1 MLEKIDQL
9 DKQFILWFNSLNTPF
24 WDDVMWFVSGKWEW
38 VPFYA
43 ILLGLIIYHFRKQS
57 FVIVPVVILLI
68 TLADQ
73 TSVHLFKF
81 VFERSRPCHSPA
93 IGDMLHL
100 VNNSC
105 GGPFGFVSSH
115 ASNTF
120 ALAAYIALLFRN
132 RYGAVL
138 MYIWAAFISLSRVYL
153 GKHYLTDIFF
163 GALLG
168 ILIGW
173 LCYQLAA
180 YLVSRVFQLH
190 CGKLKMP

>member
-9 DKQFILWFNSLNTPF
+9 DKQFILWFNGLNTPF

-43 ILLGLIIYHFRKQS
+43 ILLGFIIYYFRKQS
-57 FVIVPVVILLI
+57 FVIVPIVILLV

-81 VFERSRPCHSPA
+81 VFERPRPCHNPE
-93 IGDMLHL
+93 IGHMLHL

-132 RYGAVL
+132 RYGVVF
-138 MYIWAAFISLSRVYL
+138 MYVWAAFISLSRVYL

-180 YLVSRVFQLH
+180 YLASRVFQLH